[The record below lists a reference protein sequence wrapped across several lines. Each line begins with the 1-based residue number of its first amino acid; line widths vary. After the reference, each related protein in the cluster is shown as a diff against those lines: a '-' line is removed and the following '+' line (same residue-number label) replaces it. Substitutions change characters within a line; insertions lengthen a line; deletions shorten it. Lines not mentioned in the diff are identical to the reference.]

1 MKAVHRI
8 LDPAQIDAAAANRCA
23 LAVMTKAPRPG
34 FVKTRLVPPLTHEQ
48 AAQLNIRF
56 LRDTA
61 AAISEAC
68 GAGARGVGVYSPA
81 GAESEYDGV
90 LPNDF
95 QLLVQRGDGFG
106 ERLRNAAADLF
117 HIGFSSVCLI
127 NSDSPTVS
135 SDVYRVAVDL
145 LGKKGDRVVL
155 GPSGDGGY
163 YLIGLKKVHQR
174 LFEEIE
180 WSTDCVLEQ
189 TKERANQLGLEIQLL
204 PVFHDV
210 DDPAGLNRLCHD
222 LLDEK
227 QAGAETIA
235 SHTCEFL
242 KTLFGR
248 RGTGAMS
255 SESLRRS

>member
-8 LDPAQIDAAAANRCA
+8 LDPAKTDSTAANRCA

-48 AAQLNIRF
+48 AAQLNIHF
-56 LRDTA
+56 LRDTS
-61 AAISEAC
+61 AAISQAC
-68 GAGARGVGVYSPA
+68 GALAHGVGVYAPV

-117 HIGFSSVCLI
+117 QIGFSSVCLI
-127 NSDSPTVS
+127 DSDSPTVS
-135 SDVYRVAVDL
+135 WDVYRGAVDL
-145 LGKKGDRVVL
+145 LRGKGDRVVL

-163 YLIGLKKVHQR
+163 YLIGIKKLHER
-174 LFEEIE
+174 LFEEID

-189 TKERANQLGLEIQLL
+189 TKERANQLGLEIKML
-204 PVFHDV
+204 PVFDDV

-222 LLDEK
+222 LLGRDQRSGDEI
-227 QAGAETIA
+227 APHTRRFLAELTA
-235 SHTCEFL
+235 QKL
-242 KTLFGR
+242 L
-248 RGTGAMS
+248 
-255 SESLRRS
+255 